1 LSGIGQK
8 VTSANP
14 CEPDRHAAL
23 GEDIAPRPADVGF
36 AGRERV
42 AGPFGSLQSRH
53 PRIAVIAACNVIRVN
68 STVLSDQEAAA
79 TDLTAPM
86 QGGYV
91 DSLVSIVTPAYRA
104 ARFIGETIRSV
115 QAQTYR
121 DFEMLIVDDCSPD
134 DTAAVVERVAAGDS
148 RIRLLRQSTNSGPA
162 AARNRALAES
172 RGRWIA
178 FLDSDDLWLPRKL
191 ERQLEFHRAQGAKI
205 SFTEFRRVD
214 AEGSRLGRLITVRDW
229 LDYGRLLCDTGMA
242 TSTVIVDRARTGPF
256 SMKKTYYDDYACWL
270 ELLRSGG
277 RAVGL
282 HEDLMRYRVVGGS
295 VSRNKLKSARH
306 VWRTYREVERL
317 GLLRSAWSFVNY
329 AGRGVSKYW
338 RF

>member
-1 LSGIGQK
+1 M
-8 VTSANP
+8 P
-14 CEPDRHAAL
+14 E
-23 GEDIAPRPADVGF
+23 IAHGDPTR
-36 AGRERV
+36 
-42 AGPFGSLQSRH
+42 L
-53 PRIAVIAACNVIRVN
+53 N
-68 STVLSDQEAAA
+68 STALQVPEDATPAA
-79 TDLTAPM
+79 TARID
-86 QGGYV
+86 GGYV

-121 DFEMLIVDDCSPD
+121 DFEMLVVDDCSPD
-134 DTAAVVERVAAGDS
+134 ETAAIVESFTATDP
-148 RIRLLRQSTNSGPA
+148 RIRLLRQPANGGPA
-162 AARNRALAES
+162 AARNRALSEA

-178 FLDSDDLWLPRKL
+178 FLDSDDAWLPAKL
-191 ERQLEFHRAQGAKI
+191 ERQLAFHRARDAKI

-214 AEGSRLGRLITVRDW
+214 ADGSHIGRLIRVRDW
-229 LDYGRLLCDTGMA
+229 LDYDRLLCDTGIA
-242 TSTVIVDRARTGPF
+242 TSTVIVDRAKTGRF
-256 SMKKTYYDDYACWL
+256 AMKKTYYDDYACWL

-282 HEDLMRYRVVGGS
+282 HEDLMRYRVLGGS

-306 VWRTYREVERL
+306 VWCTYREVERL

-329 AGRGVSKYW
+329 AGRAVLKYR